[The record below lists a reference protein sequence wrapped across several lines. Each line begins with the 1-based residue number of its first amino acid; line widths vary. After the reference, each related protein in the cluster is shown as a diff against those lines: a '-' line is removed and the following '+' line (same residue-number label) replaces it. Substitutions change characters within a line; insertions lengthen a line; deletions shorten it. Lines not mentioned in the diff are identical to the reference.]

1 LVRSPR
7 TAIPRIPKRFA
18 PPFTEEFAVTEKPP
32 ASQSSQPVKP
42 VILISYPKIILLYP
56 TFIASILAA
65 IMSCFYGIDSPHNQ
79 TVTLIFFSVL
89 MVNMV
94 VLAFDFPRTTSLIVF
109 FAIMTLAMGAMLVS
123 IYFPEVLPSVA
134 NMMKKVDPRANA
146 TFYTCFACML
156 GVIYLGVYINI
167 RFDYWEVRPNE
178 LLHHHGFLSSLER
191 YSAPNLRISK
201 EIDDVFEYVLLRCG
215 RLILHPSNEPRAFVL
230 DNVLGIDRKEA
241 AITKMLG
248 ALQVQIR
255 DERDT
260 STD

>member
-1 LVRSPR
+1 MRW
-7 TAIPRIPKRFA
+7 
-18 PPFTEEFAVTEKPP
+18 
-32 ASQSSQPVKP
+32 
-42 VILISYPKIILLYP
+42 VILRGTTSQDLWYFILTSEELSVSSKSPVQTDDAETKTIILVSYPKIILLYP

-65 IMSCFYGIDSPHNQ
+65 ILAYFFKTDNDHNQ
-79 TVTLIFFSVL
+79 TIAIVFLTL
-89 MVNMV
+89 MTVNMV

-109 FAIMTLAMGAMLVS
+109 FLLVTLGMGLLLLS
-123 IYFPEVLPSVA
+123 IYFQELLPNVTA
-134 NMMKKVDPRANA
+134 MLKRINPRANS
-146 TFYTCFACML
+146 TFYVCFATML
-156 GVIYLGVYINI
+156 GLIYVGVFINI

-201 EIDDVFEYVLLRCG
+201 EIDDVFEYMLLRCG

-255 DERDT
+255 DERT
-260 STD
+260 AST

>member
-1 LVRSPR
+1 
-7 TAIPRIPKRFA
+7 
-18 PPFTEEFAVTEKPP
+18 VTEKPP
-32 ASQSSQPVKP
+32 ASSPPQEAKP
-42 VILISYPKIILLYP
+42 IILISYPKIILLYP
-56 TFIASILAA
+56 TFFASILAA
-65 IMSCFYGIDSPHNQ
+65 LISCFYDAEHFHHQTIAVLFLGIM
-79 TVTLIFFSVL
+79 T
-89 MVNMV
+89 VNMV

-109 FAIMTLAMGAMLVS
+109 FVFVTLGMSAMLLS
-123 IYFPEVLPSVA
+123 IYFPHLLPSVA
-134 NMMKKVDPRANA
+134 NMLKKIDPRANA
-146 TFYTCFACML
+146 TFYTCFAVML

-201 EIDDVFEYVLLRCG
+201 EIDDVFEYMLLRCG

-230 DNVLGIDRKEA
+230 DNVLGIDAKEA

-255 DERDT
+255 DDRQT
-260 STD
+260 PST